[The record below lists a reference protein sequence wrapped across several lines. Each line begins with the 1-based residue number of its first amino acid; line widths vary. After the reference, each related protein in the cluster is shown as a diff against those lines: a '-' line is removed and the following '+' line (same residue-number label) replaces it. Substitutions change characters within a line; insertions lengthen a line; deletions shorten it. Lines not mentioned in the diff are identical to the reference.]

1 MNRKSTVLSVLLATT
16 ICFTNIIGSFSAYA
30 DDLDNER
37 QAISESK
44 AQYDLLDEQILSLN
58 SEIAN
63 INIEIDQINTKLKDN
78 ETQIANTETEIEST
92 KALLEQTEIEIAEK
106 EAILSKRLRNIQ
118 KSDLMSNMLAYLLA
132 SESLTDI
139 FDRFDAV
146 SKIVSLD
153 KELISGVKEKKET
166 LTVTMDELS
175 SKETSLQA
183 LKKETENSLK
193 ELESKKSEQETKMA
207 KLNEEQ
213 AKASEVIETNE
224 QKLIAHSVS
233 IIESSNTVSELQDA
247 ISTLTYLIPTLNSS
261 TVIATAN
268 DSIYQGNLKVE
279 EINAEA
285 QAKAEAEAA
294 IPSRGE
300 SITDTSTPGESS
312 GSTALSTLTM
322 QSTAYTGGT
331 LTATGSKP
339 IYNPGGISTIAVDP
353 NVIPL
358 GSKVYVSGYGTAIAA
373 DTGGAI
379 KGNIIDVYFNSEADC
394 IAWGRRTVT
403 VEILA
408 LPGEW

>member
-78 ETQIANTETEIEST
+78 QTQIANTETEIKST
-92 KALLEQTEIEIAEK
+92 KALLEQTEIEISEK
-106 EAILSKRLRNIQ
+106 ESILSKRLRNIQ
-118 KSDLMSNMLAYLLA
+118 KSNLMSNMLAYLLA

-139 FDRFDAV
+139 LDRFDAV
-146 SKIVSLD
+146 SKIVYLD
-153 KELISGVKEKKET
+153 KELISEVKEKKET

-175 SKETSLQA
+175 SKEASLQA
-183 LKKETENSLK
+183 LKEETESSLK

-207 KLNEEQ
+207 QLNEEQ
-213 AKASEVIETNE
+213 AKVSSVIEANE
-224 QKLIAHSVS
+224 QKLIAYSVS
-233 IIESSNTVSELQDA
+233 IIENSNTISELQES

-261 TVIATAN
+261 TVIEAAN
-268 DSIYQGNLKVE
+268 NSISQGNLKVE
-279 EINAEA
+279 KINAEEK
-285 QAKAEAEAA
+285 AKAEAA

-300 SITDTSTPGESS
+300 SMTVTFTPGASS

-331 LTATGSKP
+331 LTATGTKP
-339 IYNPGGISTIAVDP
+339 VYNPGGISTIAVDP

-379 KGNIIDVYFNSEADC
+379 NGNIIDLYFNSEADC
-394 IAWGRRTVT
+394 IAWGRRNVT

-408 LPGEW
+408 LPGQW

>member
-193 ELESKKSEQETKMA
+193 ELESKKAEQETKMA

-233 IIESSNTVSELQDA
+233 IIENSNTISELQES

-279 EINAEA
+279 EIN
-285 QAKAEAEAA
+285 AKAEAEAA

-339 IYNPGGISTIAVDP
+339 VYNPGGISTIAVDP

-379 KGNIIDVYFNSEADC
+379 NGNIIDLYFNSEADC
-394 IAWGRRTVT
+394 IAWGRRNVT

-408 LPGEW
+408 LPGQW

>member
-16 ICFTNIIGSFSAYA
+16 ICFTNIIGSFSVYA
-30 DDLDNER
+30 DDLDDER

-63 INIEIDQINTKLKDN
+63 INIEIDNINTKLKDN
-78 ETQIANTETEIEST
+78 ETQIANTEAEIKST
-92 KALLEQTEIEIAEK
+92 KALLEQTELEISEK
-106 EAILSKRLRNIQ
+106 ESILSKRLRNIQ
-118 KSDLMSNMLAYLLA
+118 KSNLMSNMLAYLLA

-139 FDRFDAV
+139 FDRFDVV
-146 SKIVSLD
+146 SKIVYLD
-153 KELISGVKEKKET
+153 KELISEVKEKKET

-175 SKETSLQA
+175 SKEASLQA
-183 LKKETENSLK
+183 LKEDTESSLK

-207 KLNEEQ
+207 QLNEEQ
-213 AKASEVIETNE
+213 SKVSSVIEANE
-224 QKLIAHSVS
+224 QKLIAYSVS
-233 IIESSNTVSELQDA
+233 IIENSNTISELQES

-261 TVIATAN
+261 TVIEAAN
-268 DSIYQGNLKVE
+268 NSISQGNLKVE
-279 EINAEA
+279 KINAEEK
-285 QAKAEAEAA
+285 AKAEAA

-300 SITDTSTPGESS
+300 SMTVTFTPGASS

-331 LTATGSKP
+331 LTATGTKP
-339 IYNPGGISTIAVDP
+339 VYNPGGISTIAVDP
-353 NVIPL
+353 SVIPL
-358 GSKVYVSGYGTAIAA
+358 GSKVYVSGYGIAIAA

-379 KGNIIDVYFNSEADC
+379 NGNIIDVYFNSEADC
-394 IAWGRRTVT
+394 IAWGRRNVT

-408 LPGEW
+408 FPGQW

>member
-63 INIEIDQINTKLKDN
+63 INIEIDNINTKLKDN
-78 ETQIANTETEIEST
+78 ETQIANTEAEIKST
-92 KALLEQTEIEIAEK
+92 KALLEQTEIEISEK
-106 EAILSKRLRNIQ
+106 ESILSKRLRNIQ
-118 KSDLMSNMLAYLLA
+118 KSNLMSNMLAYLLA

-146 SKIVSLD
+146 SKIVYLD
-153 KELISGVKEKKET
+153 KELISEVKEKKET

-175 SKETSLQA
+175 SKEASLQA
-183 LKKETENSLK
+183 LKEETESSLK
-193 ELESKKSEQETKMA
+193 ELESKKSEQETKIA
-207 KLNEEQ
+207 QLNEEQ
-213 AKASEVIETNE
+213 AKVSSVIEANE
-224 QKLIAHSVS
+224 QKLIAYSVS
-233 IIESSNTVSELQDA
+233 IIENSNTISELQES

-261 TVIATAN
+261 TVIEAAN
-268 DSIYQGNLKVE
+268 NSISQGNLKVE
-279 EINAEA
+279 KINAEEK
-285 QAKAEAEAA
+285 AKAEAA

-300 SITDTSTPGESS
+300 SMTVTFTPGASS

-331 LTATGSKP
+331 LTATGTKP
-339 IYNPGGISTIAVDP
+339 VYNPGGISTIAVDP
-353 NVIPL
+353 SVIPL
-358 GSKVYVSGYGTAIAA
+358 GSKVYVSGYGIAIAA

-379 KGNIIDVYFNSEADC
+379 NGNIIDLYFNSEADC
-394 IAWGRRTVT
+394 IAWGRRNVT

-408 LPGEW
+408 LPGQW

>member
-16 ICFTNIIGSFSAYA
+16 ICFTNIFGSFSAYA

-183 LKKETENSLK
+183 LKEETENSLK
-193 ELESKKSEQETKMA
+193 ELESKKAEQETKMT

-279 EINAEA
+279 EINA
-285 QAKAEAEAA
+285 KAEAEAA

-339 IYNPGGISTIAVDP
+339 VYNPGGISTIAVDP

>member
-183 LKKETENSLK
+183 LKKETENYLK
-193 ELESKKSEQETKMA
+193 ELESKKAEQETKMA

-279 EINAEA
+279 EINA
-285 QAKAEAEAA
+285 KAEAEAA

-322 QSTAYTGGT
+322 QATAYTGGT

-339 IYNPGGISTIAVDP
+339 VYNPGGISTIAVDP

>member
-166 LTVTMDELS
+166 LTITMDELS

-193 ELESKKSEQETKMA
+193 ELESKKAEQETKMV

-213 AKASEVIETNE
+213 AKASAVIETNE

-279 EINAEA
+279 EINA
-285 QAKAEAEAA
+285 KAEAEAA

-339 IYNPGGISTIAVDP
+339 VYNPGGISTIAVDP

>member
-16 ICFTNIIGSFSAYA
+16 ICFTNIIGSFSVYA

-63 INIEIDQINTKLKDN
+63 INIEIDNINTKLKDN

-118 KSDLMSNMLAYLLA
+118 KSNLMSNMLAYLLA

-146 SKIVSLD
+146 SKIVYLD
-153 KELISGVKEKKET
+153 KELISEVKEKKET

-175 SKETSLQA
+175 SKEASLQA
-183 LKKETENSLK
+183 LKEETESSLK

-207 KLNEEQ
+207 QLNEEQ
-213 AKASEVIETNE
+213 AKVSSVIEANE
-224 QKLIAHSVS
+224 KKLIAYSVS
-233 IIESSNTVSELQDA
+233 IIENSNTISELQES

-261 TVIATAN
+261 TVIEAAN
-268 DSIYQGNLKVE
+268 NSISQGNLKVE
-279 EINAEA
+279 KINAEEK
-285 QAKAEAEAA
+285 AKAEAA

-300 SITDTSTPGESS
+300 SMTVTFTPGASS

-331 LTATGSKP
+331 LTATGTKP
-339 IYNPGGISTIAVDP
+339 VYNPGGISTIAVDP
-353 NVIPL
+353 SVIPL
-358 GSKVYVSGYGTAIAA
+358 GSKVYVSGYGIAIAA

-379 KGNIIDVYFNSEADC
+379 NGNIIDLYFNSEADC
-394 IAWGRRTVT
+394 IAWGRRNVT

-408 LPGEW
+408 LPGQW

>member
-16 ICFTNIIGSFSAYA
+16 ICFTNIIGSFSVYA

-63 INIEIDQINTKLKDN
+63 VNIEIDQINTKLKDN

-92 KALLEQTEIEIAEK
+92 KALLEQTEIEISEK

-118 KSDLMSNMLAYLLA
+118 KSDLMSNMLAYLLT

-139 FDRFDAV
+139 FNRFDAV

-166 LTVTMDELS
+166 LIVTMDELS

-207 KLNEEQ
+207 QLNEEQ
-213 AKASEVIETNE
+213 AKASAVIEANE
-224 QKLIAHSVS
+224 QKLIAHSVA
-233 IIESSNTVSELQDA
+233 IIESSNTVSELKDA

-279 EINAEA
+279 KIN
-285 QAKAEAEAA
+285 AEAA

-300 SITDTSTPGESS
+300 SITNTSTPGESS

-322 QSTAYTGGT
+322 QATAYTGGT

-339 IYNPGGISTIAVDP
+339 VYNPGGISTIAVDP

-379 KGNIIDVYFNSEADC
+379 KGNIIDIYLNSEADC

-408 LPGEW
+408 LPGQW

>member
-16 ICFTNIIGSFSAYA
+16 ICFTNIIGSFSVYA
-30 DDLDNER
+30 DDLDDER

-63 INIEIDQINTKLKDN
+63 INIEIDNINTKLKDN
-78 ETQIANTETEIEST
+78 ETQIANTETEIKST
-92 KALLEQTEIEIAEK
+92 KALLEQTELEISEK
-106 EAILSKRLRNIQ
+106 ESILSKRLRNIQ
-118 KSDLMSNMLAYLLA
+118 KSNLMSNMLAYLLA

-146 SKIVSLD
+146 SKIVYLD
-153 KELISGVKEKKET
+153 KELISEVKEKKET

-175 SKETSLQA
+175 SKEASLQA
-183 LKKETENSLK
+183 LKEETESSLK
-193 ELESKKSEQETKMA
+193 ELESKKSEQETKIA
-207 KLNEEQ
+207 QLNEEQ
-213 AKASEVIETNE
+213 AKVSSVIEANE
-224 QKLIAHSVS
+224 QKLIAYSVS
-233 IIESSNTVSELQDA
+233 IIENSNTISELQES

-261 TVIATAN
+261 TVIEAAN
-268 DSIYQGNLKVE
+268 NSISQGNLKVKK
-279 EINAEA
+279 INAEEK
-285 QAKAEAEAA
+285 AKAEAA

-300 SITDTSTPGESS
+300 SMTVTFTPGASS

-331 LTATGSKP
+331 LTATGTKP
-339 IYNPGGISTIAVDP
+339 VYNPGGISTIAVDP
-353 NVIPL
+353 SVIPL
-358 GSKVYVSGYGTAIAA
+358 GSKVYVSGYGIAIAA

-379 KGNIIDVYFNSEADC
+379 NGNIIDLYFNSEADC
-394 IAWGRRTVT
+394 IAWGRRNVT

-408 LPGEW
+408 LPGQW

>member
-63 INIEIDQINTKLKDN
+63 INIEIDNINTKLKDN
-78 ETQIANTETEIEST
+78 ETQIANTEAEIKST
-92 KALLEQTEIEIAEK
+92 KALLEQTEIEISEK
-106 EAILSKRLRNIQ
+106 ESILSKRLRNIQ
-118 KSDLMSNMLAYLLA
+118 KSNLMSNMLAYLLA

-146 SKIVSLD
+146 SKIVYLD
-153 KELISGVKEKKET
+153 KELISEVKEKKET

-175 SKETSLQA
+175 SKEASLQT
-183 LKKETENSLK
+183 LKEETESSLK

-207 KLNEEQ
+207 QLNEEQ
-213 AKASEVIETNE
+213 SKVSSVIEANE
-224 QKLIAHSVS
+224 QKLIAYSVS
-233 IIESSNTVSELQDA
+233 IIENSNTISELQES

-261 TVIATAN
+261 TVIEAAN
-268 DSIYQGNLKVE
+268 NSISQGNLKVE
-279 EINAEA
+279 KINAEEK
-285 QAKAEAEAA
+285 AKAEAA

-300 SITDTSTPGESS
+300 SMTVTFTPGASS

-331 LTATGSKP
+331 LTATGTKP
-339 IYNPGGISTIAVDP
+339 VYNPGGISTIAVDP
-353 NVIPL
+353 SVIPL

-379 KGNIIDVYFNSEADC
+379 NGNIIDLYFNSEADC
-394 IAWGRRTVT
+394 IAWGRRNVT

-408 LPGEW
+408 LPGQW

>member
-1 MNRKSTVLSVLLATT
+1 LNRKSTVLSVLLATT
-16 ICFTNIIGSFSAYA
+16 ICFTNIIGSFSVYA
-30 DDLDNER
+30 DDLDDER

-63 INIEIDQINTKLKDN
+63 INIEIDNINTKLKDN
-78 ETQIANTETEIEST
+78 QTQIANTETEIKST
-92 KALLEQTEIEIAEK
+92 KALLEQTEIEISEK
-106 EAILSKRLRNIQ
+106 ESILSKRLRNIQ
-118 KSDLMSNMLAYLLA
+118 KSNLMSNMLAYLLA

-146 SKIVSLD
+146 SKIVYLD
-153 KELISGVKEKKET
+153 KELISEVKEKKET

-175 SKETSLQA
+175 NKETSLQA
-183 LKKETENSLK
+183 LKEETESSLK

-207 KLNEEQ
+207 QLNEEQ
-213 AKASEVIETNE
+213 SKVSSVIEANE
-224 QKLIAHSVS
+224 QKLIAYSVS
-233 IIESSNTVSELQDA
+233 IIENSNTISELQES

-261 TVIATAN
+261 TVIEAAN
-268 DSIYQGNLKVE
+268 NSISQGNLKVE
-279 EINAEA
+279 KINAEEK
-285 QAKAEAEAA
+285 AKAEAA

-300 SITDTSTPGESS
+300 SMTVTFTPGASS

-331 LTATGSKP
+331 LTATGTKP
-339 IYNPGGISTIAVDP
+339 VYNPGGISTIAVDP
-353 NVIPL
+353 SVIPL
-358 GSKVYVSGYGTAIAA
+358 GSKVYVSGYGIAIAA

-379 KGNIIDVYFNSEADC
+379 NGNIIDLYFNSEADC
-394 IAWGRRTVT
+394 IAWGRRNVT

-408 LPGEW
+408 LPGQW

>member
-92 KALLEQTEIEIAEK
+92 KALLEQTEIEISEK

-118 KSDLMSNMLAYLLA
+118 KSDLMSNMLAYLLS

-146 SKIVSLD
+146 SKIVYLD
-153 KELISGVKEKKET
+153 KELISEVKEKKET

-175 SKETSLQA
+175 SKEASLQA
-183 LKKETENSLK
+183 LKEETESSLK

-207 KLNEEQ
+207 QLNEEQ
-213 AKASEVIETNE
+213 AKVSSVIEANE
-224 QKLIAHSVS
+224 QKLIAYSVS
-233 IIESSNTVSELQDA
+233 IIENSNTISELQES

-261 TVIATAN
+261 TVIEAAN
-268 DSIYQGNLKVE
+268 NSISQGNLKVE
-279 EINAEA
+279 KINAEEK
-285 QAKAEAEAA
+285 AKAEAA

-300 SITDTSTPGESS
+300 SMTVTFTPGASS

-331 LTATGSKP
+331 LTATGTKP
-339 IYNPGGISTIAVDP
+339 VYNPGGISTIAVDP
-353 NVIPL
+353 SVIPL
-358 GSKVYVSGYGTAIAA
+358 GSKVYVSGYGIAIAA

-379 KGNIIDVYFNSEADC
+379 NGNIIDLYFNSEADC
-394 IAWGRRTVT
+394 IAWGRRNVT

>member
-63 INIEIDQINTKLKDN
+63 INIEIDNINTKLKDN
-78 ETQIANTETEIEST
+78 ETQIANTEAEIKST
-92 KALLEQTEIEIAEK
+92 KALLEQTEIEISEK
-106 EAILSKRLRNIQ
+106 ESILSKRLRNIQ
-118 KSDLMSNMLAYLLA
+118 KSNLMSNMLAYLLA

-139 FDRFDAV
+139 LDRFDAL
-146 SKIVSLD
+146 SKIVYLD
-153 KELISGVKEKKET
+153 KELISEVKEKKET

-175 SKETSLQA
+175 SKEASLQA
-183 LKKETENSLK
+183 LKEETESSLK

-207 KLNEEQ
+207 QLNEEQ
-213 AKASEVIETNE
+213 AKVSSVIEANE
-224 QKLIAHSVS
+224 QKLIAYSVS
-233 IIESSNTVSELQDA
+233 IIENSNTISELQES

-261 TVIATAN
+261 TVIEAAN
-268 DSIYQGNLKVE
+268 NSISQGNLKVE
-279 EINAEA
+279 KINAEEK
-285 QAKAEAEAA
+285 AKAEAA

-300 SITDTSTPGESS
+300 SMTVTFTPGASS

-331 LTATGSKP
+331 LTATGTKP
-339 IYNPGGISTIAVDP
+339 VYNPGGISTIAVDP
-353 NVIPL
+353 SVIPL
-358 GSKVYVSGYGTAIAA
+358 GSKVYVSGYGIAIAA

-379 KGNIIDVYFNSEADC
+379 NGNIIDLYFNSEADC
-394 IAWGRRTVT
+394 IAWGRRNVT

-408 LPGEW
+408 LPGQW

>member
-16 ICFTNIIGSFSAYA
+16 ICFTNIIGSFSVYA
-30 DDLDNER
+30 DDLDDER

-78 ETQIANTETEIEST
+78 ETQIANTETEIKST
-92 KALLEQTEIEIAEK
+92 KALLEQTEIDISEK
-106 EAILSKRLRNIQ
+106 ESILSKRLRNIQ
-118 KSDLMSNMLAYLLA
+118 KSNLMSNMLAYLLA

-139 FDRFDAV
+139 LDRFDAV
-146 SKIVSLD
+146 SKIVYLD
-153 KELISGVKEKKET
+153 KELISEVKEKKET

-175 SKETSLQA
+175 SKEASLQA
-183 LKKETENSLK
+183 LKEETESSLK

-207 KLNEEQ
+207 QLNEEQ
-213 AKASEVIETNE
+213 AKVSSVIEANE
-224 QKLIAHSVS
+224 QKLIAYSVS
-233 IIESSNTVSELQDA
+233 IIENSNTISELQES

-261 TVIATAN
+261 TVIEAAN
-268 DSIYQGNLKVE
+268 NSISQGNLKVE
-279 EINAEA
+279 KINAEEK
-285 QAKAEAEAA
+285 AKAEAA

-300 SITDTSTPGESS
+300 SMTVTFTPGASS

-331 LTATGSKP
+331 LTATGTKP
-339 IYNPGGISTIAVDP
+339 VYNPGGISTIAVDP
-353 NVIPL
+353 SVIPL
-358 GSKVYVSGYGTAIAA
+358 GSKVYVSGYGIAIAA
-373 DTGGAI
+373 DTGGVI
-379 KGNIIDVYFNSEADC
+379 NGNIIDLYFNSEADC
-394 IAWGRRTVT
+394 IAWGRRNVT

-408 LPGEW
+408 LPGQW

>member
-193 ELESKKSEQETKMA
+193 KLESKKSEQETKMA

-279 EINAEA
+279 EINA
-285 QAKAEAEAA
+285 KAEAEAA

-339 IYNPGGISTIAVDP
+339 VYNPGGISTIAVDP

>member
-63 INIEIDQINTKLKDN
+63 INIEIDNINTKLKDN
-78 ETQIANTETEIEST
+78 QTQIANTETEIKST
-92 KALLEQTEIEIAEK
+92 KALLEQTELEISEK
-106 EAILSKRLRNIQ
+106 ESILSKRLRNIQ
-118 KSDLMSNMLAYLLA
+118 KSNLMSNMLAYLLA

-146 SKIVSLD
+146 SKIVYLD
-153 KELISGVKEKKET
+153 KELISEVKEKKET

-175 SKETSLQA
+175 SKEASLQA
-183 LKKETENSLK
+183 LKEETESSLK
-193 ELESKKSEQETKMA
+193 ELESKKSEQETKIA
-207 KLNEEQ
+207 QLNEEQ
-213 AKASEVIETNE
+213 SKVSSVIEANE
-224 QKLIAHSVS
+224 QKLIAYSVS
-233 IIESSNTVSELQDA
+233 IIENSNTISELQES

-261 TVIATAN
+261 TVIEAAN
-268 DSIYQGNLKVE
+268 NSISQGNLKVE
-279 EINAEA
+279 KINAEEK
-285 QAKAEAEAA
+285 AKAEAA

-300 SITDTSTPGESS
+300 SMTVTFTPGASS

-331 LTATGSKP
+331 LTATGTKP
-339 IYNPGGISTIAVDP
+339 VYNPGGISTIAVDP
-353 NVIPL
+353 SVIPL
-358 GSKVYVSGYGTAIAA
+358 GSKVYVSGYGIAIAA

-379 KGNIIDVYFNSEADC
+379 NGNIIDLYFNSEADC
-394 IAWGRRTVT
+394 IAWGRRNVT

-408 LPGEW
+408 LPGQW

>member
-146 SKIVSLD
+146 SKIVYLD
-153 KELISGVKEKKET
+153 KELISEVKEKKET

-175 SKETSLQA
+175 SKEASLQA
-183 LKKETENSLK
+183 LKEETESSLK

-207 KLNEEQ
+207 QLNEEQ
-213 AKASEVIETNE
+213 SKVSSVIEANE
-224 QKLIAHSVS
+224 QKLIAYSVS
-233 IIESSNTVSELQDA
+233 IIENSNTISELQES

-261 TVIATAN
+261 TVIEAAN
-268 DSIYQGNLKVE
+268 NSISQGNLKVE
-279 EINAEA
+279 KINAEEK
-285 QAKAEAEAA
+285 AKAEAA

-300 SITDTSTPGESS
+300 SMTVTFTPVVSS

-331 LTATGSKP
+331 LTATGTKP
-339 IYNPGGISTIAVDP
+339 VYNPGGISTIAVDP
-353 NVIPL
+353 SVIPL
-358 GSKVYVSGYGTAIAA
+358 GSKVYVSGYGIAIAA

-379 KGNIIDVYFNSEADC
+379 NGNIIDLYFNSEADC
-394 IAWGRRTVT
+394 IAWGRRNVT

-408 LPGEW
+408 LPGQW

>member
-1 MNRKSTVLSVLLATT
+1 MNRKSTVLSILLATT

-63 INIEIDQINTKLKDN
+63 INIEIDNINTKLKDN
-78 ETQIANTETEIEST
+78 ETQIANTETEIKST
-92 KALLEQTEIEIAEK
+92 KALLEQTEIEISEK
-106 EAILSKRLRNIQ
+106 ESILSKRLRNIQ
-118 KSDLMSNMLAYLLA
+118 KSNLMSNMLAYLLA

-146 SKIVSLD
+146 SKIVYLD
-153 KELISGVKEKKET
+153 KELISEVKEKKET

-175 SKETSLQA
+175 SKEASLQA
-183 LKKETENSLK
+183 LKEETESSLK

-207 KLNEEQ
+207 QLNEEQ
-213 AKASEVIETNE
+213 SKVSSVIEANE
-224 QKLIAHSVS
+224 QKLIAYSVS
-233 IIESSNTVSELQDA
+233 IIENSNTISELQES

-261 TVIATAN
+261 TVIEAAN
-268 DSIYQGNLKVE
+268 NSISQGNLKVE
-279 EINAEA
+279 KINAEEK
-285 QAKAEAEAA
+285 AKAEAA

-300 SITDTSTPGESS
+300 SMTVTFTPGASS

-331 LTATGSKP
+331 LTATGTKP
-339 IYNPGGISTIAVDP
+339 VYNPGGISTIAVDP
-353 NVIPL
+353 SVIPL
-358 GSKVYVSGYGTAIAA
+358 GSKVYVSGYGIAIAA

-379 KGNIIDVYFNSEADC
+379 NGNIIDVYFNSEADC
-394 IAWGRRTVT
+394 IAWGRRNVT

-408 LPGEW
+408 FPGQW

>member
-92 KALLEQTEIEIAEK
+92 KALLEQTEIEISEK

-247 ISTLTYLIPTLNSS
+247 ISTLLQQLTIAFIK
-261 TVIATAN
+261 VI
-268 DSIYQGNLKVE
+268 LKL
-279 EINAEA
+279 
-285 QAKAEAEAA
+285 KK
-294 IPSRGE
+294 
-300 SITDTSTPGESS
+300 
-312 GSTALSTLTM
+312 STLK
-322 QSTAYTGGT
+322 QR
-331 LTATGSKP
+331 LKLP
-339 IYNPGGISTIAVDP
+339 FHQEVNQLLIH
-353 NVIPL
+353 L
-358 GSKVYVSGYGTAIAA
+358 HLEK
-373 DTGGAI
+373 
-379 KGNIIDVYFNSEADC
+379 
-394 IAWGRRTVT
+394 
-403 VEILA
+403 A
-408 LPGEW
+408 LVLQLYQH

>member
-16 ICFTNIIGSFSAYA
+16 ICFTNIIGSFSVYA
-30 DDLDNER
+30 DDLDDER

-63 INIEIDQINTKLKDN
+63 INIEIDNINTKLKDN
-78 ETQIANTETEIEST
+78 ETQIANTETEIKST
-92 KALLEQTEIEIAEK
+92 KALLEQTEIEISEK
-106 EAILSKRLRNIQ
+106 ESILSKRLRNIQ
-118 KSDLMSNMLAYLLA
+118 KSNLMSNMLAYLLA

-146 SKIVSLD
+146 SKIVYLD
-153 KELISGVKEKKET
+153 KELISEVKEKKET

-175 SKETSLQA
+175 NKETSLQA
-183 LKKETENSLK
+183 LKEETESSLK

-207 KLNEEQ
+207 QLNEEQ
-213 AKASEVIETNE
+213 SKVSSVIEANE
-224 QKLIAHSVS
+224 QKLIAYSVS
-233 IIESSNTVSELQDA
+233 IIENSNTISELQES

-261 TVIATAN
+261 TVIEAAN
-268 DSIYQGNLKVE
+268 NSISQGNLKVE
-279 EINAEA
+279 KINAEEK
-285 QAKAEAEAA
+285 AKAEAA

-300 SITDTSTPGESS
+300 SMTVTFTPGASS

-331 LTATGSKP
+331 LTATGTKP
-339 IYNPGGISTIAVDP
+339 VYNPGGISTIAVDP
-353 NVIPL
+353 SVIPL
-358 GSKVYVSGYGTAIAA
+358 GSKVYVSGYGIAIAA

-379 KGNIIDVYFNSEADC
+379 NGNIIDLYFNSEADC
-394 IAWGRRTVT
+394 IAWGRRNVT

-408 LPGEW
+408 LPGQW

>member
-16 ICFTNIIGSFSAYA
+16 ICFTNIIGSFSVYA

-63 INIEIDQINTKLKDN
+63 INIEIDNINTKLKDN
-78 ETQIANTETEIEST
+78 ETQIANTEAEIKST
-92 KALLEQTEIEIAEK
+92 KALLEQTEIEISEK
-106 EAILSKRLRNIQ
+106 ESILSKRLRNIQ
-118 KSDLMSNMLAYLLA
+118 KSNLMSNMLAYLLA

-146 SKIVSLD
+146 SKIVYLD
-153 KELISGVKEKKET
+153 KELISEVKEKKET

-175 SKETSLQA
+175 SKEASLQA
-183 LKKETENSLK
+183 LKEETESSLK

-207 KLNEEQ
+207 QLNEEQ
-213 AKASEVIETNE
+213 AKVSSVIEANE
-224 QKLIAHSVS
+224 QKLIAYSVS
-233 IIESSNTVSELQDA
+233 IIENSNTISELQES

-261 TVIATAN
+261 TVIEAAN
-268 DSIYQGNLKVE
+268 NSISQGNLKVE
-279 EINAEA
+279 KINAEEK
-285 QAKAEAEAA
+285 AKAEAA

-300 SITDTSTPGESS
+300 SMIVTFTPGASS

-331 LTATGSKP
+331 LTATGTKP
-339 IYNPGGISTIAVDP
+339 VYNPGGISTIAVDP
-353 NVIPL
+353 SVIPL
-358 GSKVYVSGYGTAIAA
+358 GSKVYVSGYGIAIAA

-379 KGNIIDVYFNSEADC
+379 NGNIIDLYFNSEADC
-394 IAWGRRTVT
+394 IAWGRRNVT

-408 LPGEW
+408 LPGQW

>member
-63 INIEIDQINTKLKDN
+63 INIEIDNINTKLKDN
-78 ETQIANTETEIEST
+78 ETQIANTETEIKST
-92 KALLEQTEIEIAEK
+92 KALLEQTELEISEK
-106 EAILSKRLRNIQ
+106 ESILSKRLRNIQ
-118 KSDLMSNMLAYLLA
+118 KSNLMSNMLAYLLA

-146 SKIVSLD
+146 SKIVYLD
-153 KELISGVKEKKET
+153 KELISEVKEKKET

-175 SKETSLQA
+175 SKEASLQA
-183 LKKETENSLK
+183 LKEETESSLK
-193 ELESKKSEQETKMA
+193 ELESKKSEQETKIA
-207 KLNEEQ
+207 QLNEEQ
-213 AKASEVIETNE
+213 AKVSSVIEANE
-224 QKLIAHSVS
+224 QKLIAYSVS
-233 IIESSNTVSELQDA
+233 IIENSNTISELQES

-261 TVIATAN
+261 TVIEAAN
-268 DSIYQGNLKVE
+268 NSISQGNLKVE
-279 EINAEA
+279 KINAEEK
-285 QAKAEAEAA
+285 AKAEAA

-300 SITDTSTPGESS
+300 SMTVTFTPGASS

-331 LTATGSKP
+331 LTATGTKP
-339 IYNPGGISTIAVDP
+339 VYNPGGISTIAVDP
-353 NVIPL
+353 SVIPL
-358 GSKVYVSGYGTAIAA
+358 GSKVYVSGYGIAIAA

-379 KGNIIDVYFNSEADC
+379 NGNIIDLYFNSEADC
-394 IAWGRRTVT
+394 IAWGRRNVT

-408 LPGEW
+408 LPGQW

>member
-16 ICFTNIIGSFSAYA
+16 ICFTNIIGSFSVYA

-63 INIEIDQINTKLKDN
+63 INIEIDNINTKLKDN
-78 ETQIANTETEIEST
+78 ETQIANTEAEIKST
-92 KALLEQTEIEIAEK
+92 KALLEQTEIEISEK
-106 EAILSKRLRNIQ
+106 ESILSKRLRNIQ
-118 KSDLMSNMLAYLLA
+118 KSNLMSNMLAYLLA

-146 SKIVSLD
+146 SKIVYLD
-153 KELISGVKEKKET
+153 KELISEVKEKKET

-175 SKETSLQA
+175 SKEASLQA
-183 LKKETENSLK
+183 LKEETESSLK

-207 KLNEEQ
+207 QLNEEQ
-213 AKASEVIETNE
+213 AKVSSVIEANE
-224 QKLIAHSVS
+224 KKLIAYSVS
-233 IIESSNTVSELQDA
+233 IIENSNTISELQES

-261 TVIATAN
+261 TVIEAAN
-268 DSIYQGNLKVE
+268 NSISQGNLKVE
-279 EINAEA
+279 KINAEEK
-285 QAKAEAEAA
+285 AKAEAA

-300 SITDTSTPGESS
+300 SMAVTFTPGASS

-331 LTATGSKP
+331 LTATGTKP
-339 IYNPGGISTIAVDP
+339 VYNPGGISTIAVDP
-353 NVIPL
+353 SVIPL
-358 GSKVYVSGYGTAIAA
+358 GSKVYVSGYGIAIAA

-379 KGNIIDVYFNSEADC
+379 NGNIIDLYFNSEADC
-394 IAWGRRTVT
+394 IAWGRRNVT

-408 LPGEW
+408 LPGQW

>member
-16 ICFTNIIGSFSAYA
+16 ICFTNIIGSFSVYA

-63 INIEIDQINTKLKDN
+63 INIEIDNINTKLKDN
-78 ETQIANTETEIEST
+78 ETQIANTEAEIKST
-92 KALLEQTEIEIAEK
+92 KALLEQTEIEISEK
-106 EAILSKRLRNIQ
+106 ESILSKRLRNIQ
-118 KSDLMSNMLAYLLA
+118 KSNLMSNMLAYLLA

-146 SKIVSLD
+146 SKIVYLD
-153 KELISGVKEKKET
+153 KELISEVKEKKET

-175 SKETSLQA
+175 NKETSLQA
-183 LKKETENSLK
+183 LKEETESSLK

-207 KLNEEQ
+207 QLNEEQ
-213 AKASEVIETNE
+213 SKVSSVIEANE
-224 QKLIAHSVS
+224 QKLIAYSVS
-233 IIESSNTVSELQDA
+233 IIENSNTISELQES

-261 TVIATAN
+261 TVIEAAN
-268 DSIYQGNLKVE
+268 NSISQGNLKVE
-279 EINAEA
+279 KINAEEK
-285 QAKAEAEAA
+285 AKAEAA

-300 SITDTSTPGESS
+300 SMTVTFTPGASS

-331 LTATGSKP
+331 LTATGTKP
-339 IYNPGGISTIAVDP
+339 VYNPGGISTIAVDP
-353 NVIPL
+353 SVIPL
-358 GSKVYVSGYGTAIAA
+358 GSKVYVSGYGIAIAA

-379 KGNIIDVYFNSEADC
+379 NGNIIDLYFNSEADC
-394 IAWGRRTVT
+394 IAWGRRNVT

-408 LPGEW
+408 LPGQW

>member
-16 ICFTNIIGSFSAYA
+16 ICFTNIIGSFSVYA
-30 DDLDNER
+30 DDLDDER

-63 INIEIDQINTKLKDN
+63 INIEIDNINTKLKDN
-78 ETQIANTETEIEST
+78 QTQIANTETEIKST
-92 KALLEQTEIEIAEK
+92 KALLEQTEIEISEK
-106 EAILSKRLRNIQ
+106 ESILSKRLRNIQ
-118 KSDLMSNMLAYLLA
+118 KSNLMSNMLAYLLA

-146 SKIVSLD
+146 SKIVYLD
-153 KELISGVKEKKET
+153 KELISEVKEKKET

-175 SKETSLQA
+175 NKETSLQA
-183 LKKETENSLK
+183 LKEETESSLK

-207 KLNEEQ
+207 QLNEEQ
-213 AKASEVIETNE
+213 SKVSSVIEANE
-224 QKLIAHSVS
+224 QKLIAYSVS
-233 IIESSNTVSELQDA
+233 IIENSNTISELQES

-261 TVIATAN
+261 TVIEAAN
-268 DSIYQGNLKVE
+268 NSISQGNLKVE
-279 EINAEA
+279 KINAEEK
-285 QAKAEAEAA
+285 AKAEAA

-300 SITDTSTPGESS
+300 SMTVTFTPGASS

-331 LTATGSKP
+331 LTATGTKP
-339 IYNPGGISTIAVDP
+339 VYNPGGISTIAVDP
-353 NVIPL
+353 SVIPL
-358 GSKVYVSGYGTAIAA
+358 GSKVYVSGYGIAIAA

-379 KGNIIDVYFNSEADC
+379 NGNIIDLYFNSEADC
-394 IAWGRRTVT
+394 IAWGRRNVT

-408 LPGEW
+408 LPGQW

>member
-63 INIEIDQINTKLKDN
+63 INIEIDNINTKLKDN
-78 ETQIANTETEIEST
+78 ETQIANTEAEIKST
-92 KALLEQTEIEIAEK
+92 KALLEQTEIEISEK
-106 EAILSKRLRNIQ
+106 ESILSKRLRNIQ
-118 KSDLMSNMLAYLLA
+118 KSNLMSNMLAYLLA

-146 SKIVSLD
+146 SKIVYLD
-153 KELISGVKEKKET
+153 KELISEVKEKKET

-175 SKETSLQA
+175 SKEASLQA
-183 LKKETENSLK
+183 LKEETESSLK

-207 KLNEEQ
+207 QLNEEQ
-213 AKASEVIETNE
+213 AKVSSVIEANE
-224 QKLIAHSVS
+224 QKLIAYSVS
-233 IIESSNTVSELQDA
+233 IIENSNTISELQES

-261 TVIATAN
+261 TVIEAAN
-268 DSIYQGNLKVE
+268 NSISQGNLKVE
-279 EINAEA
+279 KINAEEK
-285 QAKAEAEAA
+285 AKAEAA

-300 SITDTSTPGESS
+300 SMTVTFTPGASS

-331 LTATGSKP
+331 LTATGTKP
-339 IYNPGGISTIAVDP
+339 VYNPGGISTIAVDP

-379 KGNIIDVYFNSEADC
+379 NGNIIDLYFNSEADC
-394 IAWGRRTVT
+394 IAWGRRNVT

-408 LPGEW
+408 LPGQW

>member
-92 KALLEQTEIEIAEK
+92 KALLEQTEIEISEK
-106 EAILSKRLRNIQ
+106 ESILSKRLRNIQ
-118 KSDLMSNMLAYLLA
+118 KSNLMSNMLAYLLA

-146 SKIVSLD
+146 SKIVYLD
-153 KELISGVKEKKET
+153 KELISEVKEKKET

-183 LKKETENSLK
+183 LKEETESSLK

-207 KLNEEQ
+207 QLNEEQ
-213 AKASEVIETNE
+213 AKVSSVIEANE
-224 QKLIAHSVS
+224 QKLIAYSVS
-233 IIESSNTVSELQDA
+233 IIENSNTISELQES

-261 TVIATAN
+261 TVIEAAN
-268 DSIYQGNLKVE
+268 NSISQGNLKVE
-279 EINAEA
+279 KINAEEK
-285 QAKAEAEAA
+285 AKAEAA

-300 SITDTSTPGESS
+300 SMTVTFTPGASS

-331 LTATGSKP
+331 LTATGTKP
-339 IYNPGGISTIAVDP
+339 VYNPGGISTIAVDP

-408 LPGEW
+408 LPGQW

>member
-16 ICFTNIIGSFSAYA
+16 LAFSNIIAPISSYA

-37 QAISESK
+37 QAISDSK

-63 INIEIDQINTKLKDN
+63 LNIEIDQINTKLQDSEN
-78 ETQIANTETEIEST
+78 QIATTETEIEST
-92 KALLEQTEIEIAEK
+92 KALLEQTESEIKDK
-106 EAILSKRLRNIQ
+106 EETLNKRLRNIQ
-118 KSDLMSNMLAYLLA
+118 KSDLTSNMIVYLLT
-132 SESLTDI
+132 SDSLSDL

-146 SKIVSLD
+146 SKIVSID
-153 KELISGVKEKKET
+153 KNLVNEVKAKKET
-166 LTVTMDELS
+166 LNTTMDELNA
-175 SKETSLQA
+175 KEASLQA
-183 LKKETENSLK
+183 LKEETENSLK

-213 AKASEVIETNE
+213 EKVFAVIEANE

-233 IIESSNTVSELQDA
+233 VIDSSNTVSELQDA
-247 ISTLTYLIPTLNSS
+247 ISTLTYLIPTLNSDS
-261 TVIATAN
+261 VIATAN
-268 DSIYQGNLKVE
+268 NSISQGNSKID

-285 QAKAEAEAA
+285 AQAEAA
-294 IPSRGE
+294 TPSRGE
-300 SITDTSTPGESS
+300 TITSTPGESS

-322 QSTAYTGGT
+322 TSTAYTGGT
-331 LTATGSKP
+331 LTATGTKP
-339 IYNPGGISTIAVDP
+339 VYNPGGISTIAVDP

-379 KGNIIDVYFNSEADC
+379 NGNIIDVYFNSEADC

>member
-63 INIEIDQINTKLKDN
+63 INIEIDNINTKLKDN
-78 ETQIANTETEIEST
+78 EKQIANTETEIKST
-92 KALLEQTEIEIAEK
+92 KALLEQTELEISEK
-106 EAILSKRLRNIQ
+106 ESILSKRLRNIQ
-118 KSDLMSNMLAYLLA
+118 KSNLMSNMLAYLLA

-146 SKIVSLD
+146 SKIVYLD
-153 KELISGVKEKKET
+153 KELISEVKEKKET

-175 SKETSLQA
+175 SKEASLQA
-183 LKKETENSLK
+183 LKEETESSLK
-193 ELESKKSEQETKMA
+193 ELESKKSEQETKIA
-207 KLNEEQ
+207 QLNEEQ
-213 AKASEVIETNE
+213 AKVSSVIEANE
-224 QKLIAHSVS
+224 QKLIAYSVS
-233 IIESSNTVSELQDA
+233 IIENSNTISELQES

-261 TVIATAN
+261 TVIEAAN
-268 DSIYQGNLKVE
+268 NSISQGNLKVE
-279 EINAEA
+279 KINAEEK
-285 QAKAEAEAA
+285 AKAEAA

-300 SITDTSTPGESS
+300 SMTVTFTPGASS

-331 LTATGSKP
+331 LTATGTKP
-339 IYNPGGISTIAVDP
+339 VYNPGGISTIAVDP
-353 NVIPL
+353 SVIPL
-358 GSKVYVSGYGTAIAA
+358 GSKVYVSGYGIAIAA

-379 KGNIIDVYFNSEADC
+379 NGNIIDLYFNSEADC
-394 IAWGRRTVT
+394 IAWGRRNVT

-408 LPGEW
+408 LPGQW

>member
-279 EINAEA
+279 EINA
-285 QAKAEAEAA
+285 KAEAEAA

-322 QSTAYTGGT
+322 QATAYTGGT

-339 IYNPGGISTIAVDP
+339 VYNPGGISTIAVDP

>member
-16 ICFTNIIGSFSAYA
+16 ICFTNIVGSFSVYA
-30 DDLDNER
+30 DDLDDER

-63 INIEIDQINTKLKDN
+63 INIEIDNINNKLKDN
-78 ETQIANTETEIEST
+78 ETQIANTETEIKST
-92 KALLEQTEIEIAEK
+92 KALLEQTEIEISEK
-106 EAILSKRLRNIQ
+106 ESILSKRLRNIQ
-118 KSDLMSNMLAYLLA
+118 KSNLMSNMLAYLLA

-139 FDRFDAV
+139 FYRFDAV
-146 SKIVSLD
+146 SKIVYLD
-153 KELISGVKEKKET
+153 KELISEVKEKKET

-175 SKETSLQA
+175 SKEASLQA
-183 LKKETENSLK
+183 LKEETESSLK

-207 KLNEEQ
+207 QLNEEQ
-213 AKASEVIETNE
+213 AKVSSVIEANE
-224 QKLIAHSVS
+224 QKLIAYSVS
-233 IIESSNTVSELQDA
+233 IIENSNTISELQES

-261 TVIATAN
+261 TVIEAAN
-268 DSIYQGNLKVE
+268 NSISQGNLKVE
-279 EINAEA
+279 KINAEEK
-285 QAKAEAEAA
+285 AKAEAA

-300 SITDTSTPGESS
+300 SMTVTFTPGASS

-331 LTATGSKP
+331 LTATGTKP
-339 IYNPGGISTIAVDP
+339 VYNPGGISTIAVDP
-353 NVIPL
+353 SVIPL
-358 GSKVYVSGYGTAIAA
+358 GSKVYVSGYGIAIAA

-379 KGNIIDVYFNSEADC
+379 NGNIIDLYFNSEADC
-394 IAWGRRTVT
+394 IAWGRRNVT

-408 LPGEW
+408 LPGQW

>member
-92 KALLEQTEIEIAEK
+92 KALLEQTEIEISEK

-183 LKKETENSLK
+183 LKEETENSLK
-193 ELESKKSEQETKMA
+193 ELESKKSEQEAKMT

-213 AKASEVIETNE
+213 AKASAVIETNE

-279 EINAEA
+279 EINA
-285 QAKAEAEAA
+285 KAEAEAA

-300 SITDTSTPGESS
+300 SIADTSTPGESS

-339 IYNPGGISTIAVDP
+339 VYNPGGISTIAVDP

-408 LPGEW
+408 LPGQW

>member
-16 ICFTNIIGSFSAYA
+16 ICFTNIIGSFSVYA
-30 DDLDNER
+30 DDLDDER

-63 INIEIDQINTKLKDN
+63 INIEIDNINTKLKDN
-78 ETQIANTETEIEST
+78 ETQIANTEAEIKST
-92 KALLEQTEIEIAEK
+92 KALLEQTEIEISEK
-106 EAILSKRLRNIQ
+106 ESILSKRLRNIQ
-118 KSDLMSNMLAYLLA
+118 KSNLMSNMLAYLLA

-139 FDRFDAV
+139 LDRFDAV
-146 SKIVSLD
+146 SKIVYLD
-153 KELISGVKEKKET
+153 KELISEVKEKKET

-175 SKETSLQA
+175 NKETSLQA
-183 LKKETENSLK
+183 LKEETESSLK

-207 KLNEEQ
+207 QLNEEQ
-213 AKASEVIETNE
+213 AKVSSVIEANE
-224 QKLIAHSVS
+224 QKLIAYSVS
-233 IIESSNTVSELQDA
+233 IIENSNTISELQES

-261 TVIATAN
+261 TVIEAAN
-268 DSIYQGNLKVE
+268 NSISQGNLKVE
-279 EINAEA
+279 KINAEEK
-285 QAKAEAEAA
+285 AKAEAA

-300 SITDTSTPGESS
+300 SMTVTFTPGASS

-331 LTATGSKP
+331 LTATGTKP
-339 IYNPGGISTIAVDP
+339 VYNPGGISTIAVDP
-353 NVIPL
+353 SVIPL

-379 KGNIIDVYFNSEADC
+379 NGNIIDLYFNSEADC
-394 IAWGRRTVT
+394 IAWGRRNVT

-408 LPGEW
+408 LPGQW

>member
-92 KALLEQTEIEIAEK
+92 KALLEQTEIEISEK

-193 ELESKKSEQETKMA
+193 ELESKKAEQETKMT

-213 AKASEVIETNE
+213 AKASAVIETNE

-279 EINAEA
+279 EINA
-285 QAKAEAEAA
+285 KAEAEAA

-300 SITDTSTPGESS
+300 SIADTSTPGESS

-339 IYNPGGISTIAVDP
+339 VYNPGGISTIAVDP